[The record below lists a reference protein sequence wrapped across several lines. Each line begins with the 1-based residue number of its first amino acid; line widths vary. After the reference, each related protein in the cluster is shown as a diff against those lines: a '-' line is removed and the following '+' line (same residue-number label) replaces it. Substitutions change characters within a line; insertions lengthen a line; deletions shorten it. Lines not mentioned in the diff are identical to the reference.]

1 MARSHDWLPAEDD
14 KLEALRVDIKTGV
27 DQAERGELRTVT
39 AEDIM
44 QRVRKRLEDEN
55 STNPTA

>member
-1 MARSHDWLPAEDD
+1 MANGGAD

>member
-1 MARSHDWLPAEDD
+1 MALSHDWLTAEAD
-14 KLEALRVDIKTGV
+14 KLEALRADIKTGV
-27 DQAERGELRTVT
+27 DQADRGELRTVT

-44 QRVRKRLEDEN
+44 HRVRKRLEDEN